1 MREAE
6 PRTSRL
12 HRMLKCGMH
21 ASLEN
26 LKFFILENAI
36 CGTLKT
42 ASFNKKLINL
52 TTNNKAFFMENY
64 RKYFGNIIYEKF
76 QSLEKI

>member
-6 PRTSRL
+6 PRTSRFAPNAQ
-12 HRMLKCGMH
+12 MWH

-52 TTNNKAFFMENY
+52 TTNNKAFLMENY